1 MIQLLHQVTQA
12 LLHFFDVHQ
21 LPALFVLLLLEEAGI
36 PIPIPGDTLIML
48 AGTQS
53 HTKLLRESILVVCVS
68 CIATI
73 LGSSVLFGVMRRGGR
88 PFLLKYGRYIRLS
101 PPRIERVERWLVTR
115 GRMAIVLGRLIPGL
129 RIVTT
134 VVAGLSN
141 MPYRDFLPATSI
153 AAVIWSLAYFWIG
166 VLFGRNAPVVLS
178 YATGLIDYVP
188 KWVLI
193 LTVCFV
199 LLASVLGGVL
209 WKTRPKRDKSSK
221 REAAPPNTHNNVA
234 TSSYGSDGSQGPS

>member
-73 LGSSVLFGVMRRGGR
+73 LGSSVLFGVMRRGG
-88 PFLLKYGRYIRLS
+88 
-101 PPRIERVERWLVTR
+101 
-115 GRMAIVLGRLIPGL
+115 
-129 RIVTT
+129 
-134 VVAGLSN
+134 
-141 MPYRDFLPATSI
+141 
-153 AAVIWSLAYFWIG
+153 
-166 VLFGRNAPVVLS
+166 APVSSQIWALHS
-178 YATGLIDYVP
+178 PFTATHRACR
-188 KWVLI
+188 
-193 LTVCFV
+193 T
-199 LLASVLGGVL
+199 LARDTWTHGDCVGSPD
-209 WKTRPKRDKSSK
+209 TRV
-221 REAAPPNTHNNVA
+221 THRHHGRRRPQQHAV
-234 TSSYGSDGSQGPS
+234 S